1 MIKIDLSN
9 NERFEDNELIINKK
23 NTFIFGRNGTGKSTI
38 AKEIKKLGDKYDVF
52 VFQGFDNIID
62 KNERLNTVL
71 LGEEN
76 IEINTKIESK
86 KKVLKEYQDELDKI
100 KNTISPPKEGEEN
113 FYSRRESAR
122 NEYDKINRSLEQ
134 IYSGVASDIKNI
146 SNPSIAST
154 SYNKNNIKSE
164 MSLAKIISEKEIE
177 YAKSIIM
184 SEIKIVPSIKF
195 PQIILEQYL
204 DDVNKL
210 LVSSVEEYVQIER
223 LKNDV
228 RRNFAKIGLDI
239 HNEGDTCAFCGNK
252 ISSDVFRELKGYF
265 SANEV
270 KEFGNLI
277 ENKISQIN
285 NVIESLDKLSIKIDS
300 FYSIYREDVIK
311 IQADLEEA
319 KKKYK
324 LSLNILKTSLEE
336 KQKKLF
342 EPMKKVTIKLLN
354 ELDDVAKEFNDLRQ
368 RNNSNDLEYKKQEA
382 EKKLRFHYIK
392 KFGRARI

>member
-239 HNEGDTCAFCGNK
+239 HNEGDICAFCGNK

>member
-1 MIKIDLSN
+1 
-9 NERFEDNELIINKK
+9 
-23 NTFIFGRNGTGKSTI
+23 
-38 AKEIKKLGDKYDVF
+38 
-52 VFQGFDNIID
+52 
-62 KNERLNTVL
+62 
-71 LGEEN
+71 
-76 IEINTKIESK
+76 
-86 KKVLKEYQDELDKI
+86 
-100 KNTISPPKEGEEN
+100 
-113 FYSRRESAR
+113 
-122 NEYDKINRSLEQ
+122 
-134 IYSGVASDIKNI
+134 
-146 SNPSIAST
+146 
-154 SYNKNNIKSE
+154 

-239 HNEGDTCAFCGNK
+239 HNEGDICAFCGNK

>member
-154 SYNKNNIKSE
+154 SYNKPELFIK
-164 MSLAKIISEKEIE
+164 
-177 YAKSIIM
+177 
-184 SEIKIVPSIKF
+184 
-195 PQIILEQYL
+195 
-204 DDVNKL
+204 
-210 LVSSVEEYVQIER
+210 
-223 LKNDV
+223 
-228 RRNFAKIGLDI
+228 
-239 HNEGDTCAFCGNK
+239 H
-252 ISSDVFRELKGYF
+252 
-265 SANEV
+265 
-270 KEFGNLI
+270 
-277 ENKISQIN
+277 
-285 NVIESLDKLSIKIDS
+285 
-300 FYSIYREDVIK
+300 
-311 IQADLEEA
+311 
-319 KKKYK
+319 
-324 LSLNILKTSLEE
+324 
-336 KQKKLF
+336 
-342 EPMKKVTIKLLN
+342 
-354 ELDDVAKEFNDLRQ
+354 
-368 RNNSNDLEYKKQEA
+368 
-382 EKKLRFHYIK
+382 
-392 KFGRARI
+392 